1 MEIRKYGDAI
11 QRGGLAIIS
20 ATNSQGVTPT
30 NTKNV
35 PTIKAVPTARLI
47 DPPTN

>member
-1 MEIRKYGDAI
+1 MEIREYGDAI
-11 QRGGLAIIS
+11 QCGGLAIIC

-30 NTKNV
+30 NTKKV
-35 PTIKAVPTARLI
+35 PTTKAVPTARLI